1 MSSSMMPPTTSR
13 THETDFGWLRIRT
26 PSGET
31 STRRSPMAELVRAS
45 STRAAMTPITGT
57 GPSSTERAPMTSPLN
72 DNRPR
77 AGTQSRYP
85 RMPRTAPARACS
97 PASARVITR
106 SRCADAPMS
115 RNDDSRSSR
124 RLADSFAAEEANV
137 MRGSTS
143 STTAIVEVTR

>member
-13 THETDFGWLRIRT
+13 THETDVGWLRIRT

-85 RMPRTAPARACS
+85 RMPRIAPVRACS

-115 RNDDSRSSR
+115 LNDDSRSSR
-124 RLADSFAAEEANV
+124 RLADSFAAEEASV
-137 MRGSTS
+137 MRGSIS